1 MDTLR
6 LGKTDLRVSKVCL
19 GCMSFGSNSWR
30 PWVLEDNDSRP
41 LLKLALD
48 NGINFFDTANVYS
61 GGGSEEVLGAFIK
74 DQAQRHDVIVS
85 TKVFYPSPESP
96 DRLGLTRENVLE
108 SIDGSLKRLQMD
120 YIDIYQVH
128 RWDALVSIDETMDA
142 LNQVVKSGKAR
153 HVGASNMRCWHLAS
167 AQLAA
172 KDQGWSGFSTMQ
184 NHYNLLHR
192 EDERDLIPFCHDH
205 GIGLMPWSPLARG
218 RIARAGKDH
227 AVTARAGDDAQ
238 VAEMLYGS
246 ADDPILDDVATT
258 AVDKSVSAAQVGL
271 AWLMHKGAVPVV
283 GATKSS
289 HIEDAISASHLTLNE
304 NEIERLESSY
314 SVRPISELPWAPG
327 QKEDPRLSD

>member
-1 MDTLR
+1 MDTLL

-19 GCMSFGSNSWR
+19 GCMSFGSDSWR
-30 PWVLEDNDSRP
+30 PWVLDDDDSRP

-61 GGGSEEVLGAFIK
+61 RGGSEEVLGAFIK
-74 DQAQRHDVIVS
+74 DQTQRHDVIVS

-96 DRLGLTRENVLE
+96 DRLGLSRENVLK

-128 RWDALVSIDETMDA
+128 RWDALVSIEETMDA
-142 LNQVVKSGKAR
+142 LKQVLKSGKAR
-153 HVGASNMRCWHLAS
+153 YVGASNMRCWHLAD

-172 KDQGWSGFSTMQ
+172 RDQGWGGFSTMQ

-192 EDERDLIPFCHDH
+192 EDERDLIPFCNGQ

-227 AVTARAGDDAQ
+227 NVTVRAEDDAE

-246 ADDPILDDVATT
+246 VDDPILDDVASI
-258 AVDKSVSAAQVGL
+258 AADKSVSAAQVGL
-271 AWLMHKGAVPVV
+271 AWLMHKGAVPVI
-283 GATKSS
+283 GATKSR
-289 HIEDAISASHLTLNE
+289 HIEDAIAASHLILSE

-327 QKEDPRLSD
+327 QKEDPRLGE